1 MKALIS
7 TLKLAAITATAA
19 CLTSCSVGS
28 QADTTVI
35 TAEFANANGL
45 YEGNPVSVLG
55 MKVGRIVRIEAR
67 GTEVVVEMRIDSAI
81 QLPADVQAVTISDS
95 LLTDRHV
102 ELTPVYRGGPTLP
115 SGAVLGTARTKSP
128 VEFDA
133 LLSMAQK
140 LSTSLGGDGKGA
152 GPVADLIDLGS
163 AATTGN
169 GDEMRAALGELSRAL
184 RQGQDNG
191 AATRDAITTVVTNLD
206 ELTAAAARN
215 DGTLREFGGAVAQL
229 TDFLAEQQLG
239 SGETGAALNRIIG
252 QVTELLR
259 RHQGTI
265 AGLATNA
272 NTVTGSLAAYDYNLA
287 QFLDVFPMVVDNAYN
302 SVDPNVRALRAVVD
316 INRLLLD
323 GQMVKEICN
332 LLQLQNQ
339 GCATGTMRD
348 MGPDFG
354 ITAILAGIAGKSG
367 R

>member
-1 MKALIS
+1 MRALLS
-7 TLKLAAITATAA
+7 PLKLLALTLLAA
-19 CLTSCSVGS
+19 CLTGCSPGS
-28 QADTTVI
+28 GAETFTL

-55 MKVGRIVRIEAR
+55 MRVGRIVRIEAR
-67 GTEVVVEMRIDSAI
+67 GTEVAVEMRIDSSI
-81 QLPADVQAVTISDS
+81 RLPADVRAVTISDS

-115 SGAVLGTARTKSP
+115 AGAVLDMAHTKSP

-140 LSTSLGGDGKGA
+140 LSESLGGDGSGA
-152 GPVADLIDLGS
+152 GPVADLIDLG
-163 AATTGN
+163 AATTDGN
-169 GDEMRAALGELSRAL
+169 GDDMRAALGELSRAL
-184 RQGQDNG
+184 QLDTDNG
-191 AATRDAITTVVTNLD
+191 AATRNAITTVVTNLD

-215 DGTLREFGGAVAQL
+215 DTTLREFGSAVAQL
-229 TDFLAEQQLG
+229 SDFLADQQLG
-239 SGETGAALNRIIG
+239 TGTTGAALNRIIG
-252 QVTELLR
+252 QVAELLR

-265 AGLATNA
+265 SGLTTDAA
-272 NTVTGSLAAYDYNLA
+272 TVTGSLAAYDYNLA

-302 SVDPNVRALRAVVD
+302 SVDQNVRALRAGVD
-316 INRLLLD
+316 VNRLLLD
-323 GQMVKEICN
+323 GQMVKEVCN
-332 LLQLQNQ
+332 LLQLHNL

-354 ITAILAGIAGKSG
+354 ITAILAGIAEKSG

>member
-1 MKALIS
+1 MNTLLS
-7 TLKLAAITATAA
+7 SLKLAAIVVTAA

-28 QADTTVI
+28 DTGTTTI

-55 MKVGRIVRIEAR
+55 MRVGRIVRIEAH
-67 GTEVVVEMRIDSAI
+67 GTEVEVEMRIDSSI

-95 LLTDRHV
+95 LLTDRHI

-115 SGAVLGTARTKSP
+115 SGAVLDPARTKSP

-140 LSTSLGGDGKGA
+140 LSTSLGGDGNGA
-152 GPVADLIDLGS
+152 GPVADLIGLGS
-163 AATTGN
+163 AVTRGN
-169 GDEMRAALGELSRAL
+169 GDDMRAALGELSRAL
-184 RQGQDNG
+184 QLGADNG
-191 AATRDAITTVVTNLD
+191 TATRDAITTVVTNLD

-215 DGTLREFGGAVAQL
+215 DQTLREFGGAVAQL
-229 TDFLAEQQLG
+229 SDFLADQQLG
-239 SGETGAALNRIIG
+239 TGSTGAALNRIIG
-252 QVTELLR
+252 QVTDLLR

-265 AGLATNA
+265 SGLVTNA

-302 SVDPNVRALRAVVD
+302 SVDPNVRALRAGVD
-316 INRLLLD
+316 VNRLLLD
-323 GQMVKEICN
+323 GQMVKEVCN
-332 LLQLQNQ
+332 LLQLQNH

-354 ITAILAGIAGKSG
+354 ITAILAGIAGRSG

>member
-7 TLKLAAITATAA
+7 TLKLAALTVSVA

-28 QADTTVI
+28 QADTTTI

-67 GTEVVVEMRIDSAI
+67 GTEVVVEMRVDSAI

-265 AGLATNA
+265 SGLATNA